1 MAPSDHR
8 RQDLLEVSETQKEL
22 VFSTE
27 SGLPPMGFL
36 WAFDTFK
43 CAPARRLSSQ
53 MHFGVA
59 EIRFR
64 STLVNPNAF
73 LTLSSALALGACQ
86 AKCFSGML
94 KCALAWR
101 PSIQMRLR
109 SADMRSRSTLDDP
122 NAFPIRSNALS
133 LDACRS
139 KCSRTNV
146 ANGHQASLEDFQN
159 RPILI

>member
-1 MAPSDHR
+1 MARSDHR
-8 RQDLLEVSETQKEL
+8 RQDLLESAKVL

-27 SGLPPMGFL
+27 IGLPPMGFL
-36 WAFDTFK
+36 WAFDTLK

-53 MHFGVA
+53 MHFGIV

-64 STLVNPNAF
+64 STLVDPNAF
-73 LTLSSALALGACQ
+73 LTLSNALALGACR

-94 KCALAWR
+94 KCALARR

-109 SADMRSRSTLDDP
+109 SADMRSRSTPDDP

-146 ANGHQASLEDFQN
+146 ANGHPASLEDLQN